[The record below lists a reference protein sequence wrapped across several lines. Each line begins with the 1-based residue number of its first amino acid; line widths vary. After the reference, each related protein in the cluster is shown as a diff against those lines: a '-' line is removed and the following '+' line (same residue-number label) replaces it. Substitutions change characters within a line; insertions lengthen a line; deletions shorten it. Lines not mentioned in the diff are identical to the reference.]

1 MIFSSVSPH
10 LKELKKRF
18 FIWLVVWF
26 QLALVSWYFQENI
39 WFFFFDRLKPFL
51 GSSEHIVTLSLT
63 ENFFTALKMVAFTS
77 FLMSLPL
84 FIYQVWTF
92 IAPGLYK
99 SEKGFWRGCIGLSF
113 GLLMLSLSMAHFLIL
128 PLAIKFLKGFL
139 FKDVQF
145 FVSLGAYFDFY
156 FHLILAF
163 ALSFQMPLALLIL
176 GKLGIVQVEQL
187 QKWRRII
194 ILFIFIFAG
203 VITPPDILSQI
214 ALAVPLVIFYEMLI
228 LFLKKKPE

>member
-1 MIFSSVSPH
+1 MILSKISPH
-10 LKELKKRF
+10 LKVLKKRF
-18 FIWLVVWF
+18 FIWFVAWCV
-26 QLALVSWYFQENI
+26 LALGVWCFQENI
-39 WFFFFDRLKPFL
+39 WSFFFERMKPFL
-51 GSSEHIVTLSLT
+51 GPSEHIVTLSLT

-84 FIYQVWTF
+84 FVYQLWAF
-92 IAPGLYK
+92 ISPGLYK
-99 SEKGFWRGCIGLSF
+99 SEKGFWRACIVLSF
-113 GLLMLSLSMAHFLIL
+113 GLLVLSLSMAHFLIL

-163 ALSFQMPLALLIL
+163 VLSFQMPLVLLIL
-176 GKLGIVQVEQL
+176 GKIGIIQVEQL
-187 QKWRRII
+187 QRWRRIM

-203 VITPPDILSQI
+203 IVTPPDILSQI
-214 ALAVPLVIFYEMLI
+214 ALAVPLIVFYEMLI
-228 LFLKKKPE
+228 LFLKKKTA